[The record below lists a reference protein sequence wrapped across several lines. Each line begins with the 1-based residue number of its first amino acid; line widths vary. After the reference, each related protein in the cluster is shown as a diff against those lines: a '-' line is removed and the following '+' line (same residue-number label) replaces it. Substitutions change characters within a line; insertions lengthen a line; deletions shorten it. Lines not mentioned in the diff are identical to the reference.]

1 MRRIA
6 VIASLALAFPATASA
21 HATLEHTVPTEQGR
35 VAEAPKLVRLDFDQ
49 SVTPLADSI
58 RAYTAG
64 GRVVS
69 RPARSDKAG
78 HDVVAALGTRL
89 PAGAYTVRWHVVS
102 GDGHVISGVF
112 TFGVRV
118 AAPPPT
124 QAYGASGPT
133 TTEHIVRWA
142 YFLALALLIGGI
154 GCRLL
159 VVRAPLPPRAEK
171 RFYIL
176 TGIGAVATI
185 EVGIAA
191 FLLRAEDALQLPFGR
206 LLYGDLQPIAN
217 GTRFGTAFIAMTLG
231 FALVSALLYLA
242 WLTDRPVF
250 LWPALVLGLGF
261 ASGLSLSGH
270 SAADAGSSWKS
281 ELADWVHLSAAT
293 LWIGGL
299 VQLAVVVLPL
309 APDLRR
315 AAFLRFSTMATVLVA
330 LVLAAGTYLSVLRL
344 PHLHDLWTTHY
355 GHVLLVKLGLVA
367 VALAWGALHRF
378 LAVPAVE
385 RGTGADG
392 LFARLP
398 RSVLGESLAGMAVL
412 LVAAVLVDSRP
423 PPAAKPPIRVS
434 GPVEGARGRLSR
446 PRAFVVVPPAPPPPP
461 PPGPRRGS
469 ARPSSAPTP

>member
-1 MRRIA
+1 MRRLA
-6 VIASLALAFPATASA
+6 AAAALALAFPATASA
-21 HATLEHTVPTEQGR
+21 HATLEHTVPSEQGR
-35 VAEAPKLVRLDFDQ
+35 VAAAPKVVRLDFDQ
-49 SVTPLADSI
+49 AVKPLAGSI
-58 RAYTAG
+58 QVYTAR
-64 GRVVS
+64 GRIVS
-69 RPARSDKAG
+69 APARSANAG
-78 HDVVAALGTRL
+78 HDVVATLDNGLR
-89 PAGAYTVRWHVVS
+89 AGAYTVRWHVIS

-112 TFGVRV
+112 TYGVRV

-124 QAYGASGPT
+124 QAFGASGPT
-133 TTEHIVRWA
+133 TTEHAVRWA
-142 YFLALALLIGGI
+142 YFVSLALLLGGI

-159 VVRAPLPPRAEK
+159 VVRGPLPPRAER
-171 RFYIL
+171 RFYVL

-206 LLYGDLQPIAN
+206 LLYGDLQPIAK

-231 FALVSALLYLA
+231 FALVGALLYLA
-242 WLTDRPVF
+242 WLTDRTLP
-250 LWPALVLGLGF
+250 LWPALVVGLGF

-281 ELADWVHLSAAT
+281 ELADWVHLSAAA

-299 VQLAVVVLPL
+299 VQLALVVLPL

-344 PHLHDLWTTHY
+344 PRLHDLWTTHY
-355 GHVLLVKLGLVA
+355 GHVLLVKLALVA
-367 VALAWGALHRF
+367 VALAWGGLHRV

-385 RGTGADG
+385 RGADG

-423 PPAAKPPIRVS
+423 PPAEKPPVRVS
-434 GPVEGARGRLSR
+434 GPVEGVRGNRE
-446 PRAFVVVPPAPPPPP
+446 VPSTRTA
-461 PPGPRRGS
+461 GR
-469 ARPSSAPTP
+469 